1 MIRDI
6 ELFDFQTDAKNYLL
20 DKTTDSNAKRKIIL
34 KSPTG
39 SGKTIMLL
47 SYIEDYL
54 ANVDNEMIF
63 VWLTPGKGDLEKQSQ
78 EKMENLIPNAK
89 TGDISDVLLQGFI
102 AGTTYFINW
111 EMITNKKNNALKDT
125 ERKNLFER
133 ITEAHRNGYS
143 FIVLIDEEHL
153 NNTAKAND
161 VLNALSSKYEIRVSA
176 TTKKL
181 PTAEY
186 YEIPEEEVIGS
197 GLITRALY
205 INEDVDIDE
214 IEDIDTETLYL
225 LQKADEKRKE
235 IKKAYV
241 ERGEN
246 VNPLVIIQFPDMSE
260 RLIEYVEEHLE
271 QMGYTYKNG
280 LVSKWLSSEK
290 INIENLT
297 DNDHSSNFLIM
308 KQAVSTGWDCPRA
321 KILVKLR
328 ENMTETFEIQTLGRI
343 RRMPKAKHY
352 GDDRLDF
359 CFLYTFDE
367 KYKEAAIQS
376 GNAYELKR
384 IFLREKAKDFQL
396 TKEVRNLDFEYV
408 NELEVRDKAYDY
420 FVEKYKLDR
429 DKEENKRKMENYG
442 YVFGTKVFSKYRSGK
457 FQKLSDLTDDRK
469 GEHKTVSYEVS
480 THDHGID
487 ALHSVDMIKKVVGLP
502 SNKMKAVLQHL
513 FHKMIRSQK
522 KLISLSNRE
531 WYAFMINNAYQL
543 REDFV
548 EAGTIPETVQ
558 ESFLPREVKKE
569 IYKLPLE
576 DFQKYMPYEN
586 DVEIY
591 ENNAYDEY
599 DTSMTTSELRST
611 SEQLFEIF
619 LEERDDV
626 DWFFKNGDTG
636 QQYLSIVYQTGYR
649 KEYLFYPDYIIRK
662 ANGDIWIIETKGGEV
677 QGKSKNI
684 DKQVENKFIAF
695 KSYAEKEDINWGFVR
710 DRNNRLY
717 INNTIYSDDMSDSN
731 WVRLEE
737 NF

>member
-1 MIRDI
+1 MISNI

-54 ANVDNEMIF
+54 ANIDNEMIF
-63 VWLTPGKGDLEKQSQ
+63 VWLTPGKGDLETQSQ
-78 EKMENLIPNAK
+78 KKMEKLIPNAK
-89 TGDISDVLLQGFI
+89 TGDISDVLLQGFV

-111 EMITNKKNNALKDT
+111 EMITNNKNNALKDT

-133 ITEAHRNGYS
+133 ITDAHRKGYN

-176 TTKKL
+176 TTKKI

-205 INEDVDIDE
+205 INEDINIDE
-214 IEDIDTETLYL
+214 VEDIDTETLFL
-225 LQKADEKRKE
+225 IQKADEKRKE
-235 IKKAYV
+235 IKQAYV
-241 ERGEN
+241 EHGEN

-280 LVSKWLSSEK
+280 LVSKWLSDEK

-297 DNDHSSNFLIM
+297 DNDYSSNFLIM

-321 KILVKLR
+321 KVLVKLR

-343 RRMPKAKHY
+343 RRMPQAKHY
-352 GDDRLDF
+352 GDDQLDF

-376 GNAYELKR
+376 GNAYEIRR
-384 IFLREKAKDFQL
+384 IFLKDKAKSFEMI
-396 TKEVRNLDFEYV
+396 KEVRNQDFQYV
-408 NELEVRDKAYDY
+408 NELEVRDRAYNY
-420 FVEKYKLDR
+420 FVNTYKLGK
-429 DKEENKRKMENYG
+429 DKEENIKLMENHG
-442 YVFGTKVFSKYRSGK
+442 YIFGTKVYSKYRSGK
-457 FQKLSDLTDDRK
+457 FQKLSDITDNKK
-469 GEHKTVSYEVS
+469 GEHIQIAYEVS

-502 SNKMKAVLQHL
+502 SNKMRAVLQHL

-522 KLISLSNRE
+522 KLVALSNRE
-531 WYAFMINNAYQL
+531 WYAFMINNAYKL
-543 REDFV
+543 RDDFT
-548 EAGTIPETVQ
+548 EAASRPEQYQTQ
-558 ESFLPREVKKE
+558 FLEEKR
-569 IYKLPLE
+569 ILYKLPLE
-576 DFQKYMPYEN
+576 DFQKYLPYET

-591 ENNAYDEY
+591 ENNAYEEY
-599 DTSMTTSELRST
+599 DTSMTTSDFRSN
-611 SEQLFEIF
+611 SEQLFEYH
-619 LEERDDV
+619 LEERDDI

-636 QQYLSIVYQTGYR
+636 QQYLSIVYRTGFN
-649 KEYLFYPDYIIRK
+649 KEHLFFPDYIIRK
-662 ANGDIWIIETKGGEV
+662 KNGEVWIIETKGGEV
-677 QGKSKNI
+677 QGRSKNI
-684 DKQVENKFIAF
+684 DKQVKNKFLAF
-695 KSYAEKEDINWGFVR
+695 KSYAEKEGINWGFVR
-710 DRNNRLY
+710 DKNNRLY
-717 INNTIYSDDMSDSN
+717 INNTIYTDDMSDSC
-731 WVRLEE
+731 WIRLEE
-737 NF
+737 VF

>member
-1 MIRDI
+1 MISNI

-54 ANVDNEMIF
+54 ANIDNEMIF
-63 VWLTPGKGDLEKQSQ
+63 VWLTPGKGDLETQSQ
-78 EKMENLIPNAK
+78 NKMEKLIPNAK
-89 TGDISDVLLQGFI
+89 TGDISDVLLQGFV

-111 EMITNKKNNALKDT
+111 EMITNNKNNALKDT

-133 ITEAHRNGYS
+133 ITDAHRKGYN

-176 TTKKL
+176 TTKKI

-205 INEDVDIDE
+205 INEDINIDE
-214 IEDIDTETLYL
+214 VEDIDTETLFL
-225 LQKADEKRKE
+225 IQKADEKRKE
-235 IKKAYV
+235 IKQAYV
-241 ERGEN
+241 EHGEN

-280 LVSKWLSSEK
+280 LVSKWLSDEK

-297 DNDHSSNFLIM
+297 DNDYSSNFLIM

-321 KILVKLR
+321 KVLVKLR

-343 RRMPKAKHY
+343 RRMPQAKHY
-352 GDDRLDF
+352 GDDQLDF

-376 GNAYELKR
+376 GNAYEIRR
-384 IFLREKAKDFQL
+384 IFLKDKAKSFEMI
-396 TKEVRNLDFEYV
+396 KEVRNQDFQYV
-408 NELEVRDKAYDY
+408 NELEVRDRAYNY
-420 FVEKYKLDR
+420 FVNTYKLGK
-429 DKEENKRKMENYG
+429 DKEENIKLMENHG
-442 YVFGTKVFSKYRSGK
+442 YIFGTKVYSKYRSGK
-457 FQKLSDLTDDRK
+457 FQKLSDITDNKK
-469 GEHKTVSYEVS
+469 GEHIQIAYEVS

-502 SNKMKAVLQHL
+502 SHKMRAVLQHL

-522 KLISLSNRE
+522 KLVALSNRE
-531 WYAFMINNAYQL
+531 WYAFMINNAYKL
-543 REDFV
+543 RDDFT
-548 EAGTIPETVQ
+548 EAASRPEQYQTQ
-558 ESFLPREVKKE
+558 FLEEKR
-569 IYKLPLE
+569 ILYKLPLE
-576 DFQKYMPYEN
+576 DFQKYLPYET

-591 ENNAYDEY
+591 ENNAYEEY
-599 DTSMTTSELRST
+599 DTSMTTSDFRSN
-611 SEQLFEIF
+611 SEQLFEYH
-619 LEERDDV
+619 LEERDDI

-636 QQYLSIVYQTGYR
+636 QQYLSIVYRTGFN
-649 KEYLFYPDYIIRK
+649 KEHLFFPDYIIRK
-662 ANGDIWIIETKGGEV
+662 KNGEVWIIETKGGEV

-684 DKQVENKFIAF
+684 DKQVENKFLAF
-695 KSYAEKEDINWGFVR
+695 KSYAEREGINWGFVR
-710 DRNNRLY
+710 DKNNMLY
-717 INNTIYSDDMSDSN
+717 INNTIYTDDMSDSN
-731 WVRLEE
+731 WVNLKEI
-737 NF
+737 F

>member
-47 SYIEDYL
+47 SYVEDYL
-54 ANVDNEMIF
+54 ANIDNEMIF
-63 VWLTPGKGDLEKQSQ
+63 AWLTPGKGDLEKQSQ
-78 EKMENLIPNAK
+78 KKMEKFIPSAK
-89 TGDISDVLLQGFI
+89 TGDISDVLLQGFVG
-102 AGTTYFINW
+102 GTTYFINW
-111 EMITNKKNNALKDT
+111 EMITNKKNNALKET

-133 ITEAHRNGYS
+133 ITDAHRSGYH
-143 FIVLIDEEHL
+143 FIVIIDEEHL

-186 YEIPEEEVIGS
+186 YEIPEEEAIGS

-205 INEDVDIDE
+205 INEDVDVDE
-214 IEDIDTETLYL
+214 IEDIDTETLFL
-225 LQKADEKRKE
+225 IQKADKKRKE
-235 IKKAYV
+235 INEAYI
-241 ERGEN
+241 EQGED

-260 RLIEYVEEHLE
+260 RLIEYVEEYLE

-280 LVSKWLSSEK
+280 LVSKWLSDEK
-290 INIENLT
+290 INIENVT
-297 DNDHSSNFLIM
+297 KDDYPSNFLIM

-321 KILVKLR
+321 KVLVKLR
-328 ENMTETFEIQTLGRI
+328 ENMTETFEIQMLGRI

-352 GDDRLDF
+352 SDERLDF

-376 GNAYELKR
+376 GNAYEMKR
-384 IFLREKAKDFQL
+384 IFLKEKAKDFKL

-408 NELEVRDKAYDY
+408 NEREVRDKAYNY
-420 FVEKYKLDR
+420 FVEKYKLGK
-429 DKEENKRKMENYG
+429 DKEEDKRSMENYG

-457 FQKLSDLTDDRK
+457 FQKLADISDNRK
-469 GEHKTVSYEVS
+469 GEHREISYEVS

-502 SNKMKAVLQHL
+502 SNKMRAVLQHL

-522 KLISLSNRE
+522 KLIALSNRE

-543 REDFV
+543 REDFTEV
-548 EAGTIPETVQ
+548 ASRPDQYQTQFLQ
-558 ESFLPREVKKE
+558 EKREV
-569 IYKLPLE
+569 YKLPLE
-576 DFQKYMPYEN
+576 DFQKYLPHEN
-586 DVEIY
+586 DIEIY
-591 ENNAYDEY
+591 ENNAYEDY
-599 DTSMTTSELRST
+599 DTSMTTADFRST
-611 SEQLFEIF
+611 SEQLFEQY
-619 LEERDDV
+619 LEKRENV
-626 DWFFKNGDTG
+626 DWFFKNGNTG
-636 QQYLSIVYQTGYR
+636 KQYLSIVYRTGFN
-649 KEYLFYPDYIIRK
+649 KEYLFFPDYIIRRK
-662 ANGDIWIIETKGGEV
+662 NGDVWIVETKGGEV

-684 DKQVENKFIAF
+684 DKQVENKFLAF
-695 KSYAEKEDINWGFVR
+695 KEYAEIEGINWGFVR
-710 DRNNRLY
+710 DKNNRLY
-717 INNTIYSDDMSDSN
+717 INNTEYSDDMSDSA
-731 WVRLEE
+731 WVKLNEIL
-737 NF
+737 

>member
-1 MIRDI
+1 MISNI

-54 ANVDNEMIF
+54 ANIDNEMIF
-63 VWLTPGKGDLEKQSQ
+63 VWLTPGKGDLETQSQ
-78 EKMENLIPNAK
+78 KKMEKLIPNAK
-89 TGDISDVLLQGFI
+89 TGDISDVLLQGFV

-111 EMITNKKNNALKDT
+111 EMITNNKNNALKDT

-133 ITEAHRNGYS
+133 ITDAHRKGYN

-176 TTKKL
+176 TTKKI

-205 INEDVDIDE
+205 INEDINIDE
-214 IEDIDTETLYL
+214 VEDIDTETLFL
-225 LQKADEKRKE
+225 IQKADEKRKE
-235 IKKAYV
+235 IKQAYV
-241 ERGEN
+241 EHGEN

-280 LVSKWLSSEK
+280 LVSKWLSDEK

-297 DNDHSSNFLIM
+297 DNDYSSNFLIM

-321 KILVKLR
+321 KVLVKLR

-343 RRMPKAKHY
+343 RRMPQAKHY
-352 GDDRLDF
+352 GDDQLDF

-376 GNAYELKR
+376 GNAYEIRR
-384 IFLREKAKDFQL
+384 IFLKDKAKSFEMI
-396 TKEVRNLDFEYV
+396 KEVRNQDFQYV
-408 NELEVRDKAYDY
+408 NELEVRDRAYNY
-420 FVEKYKLDR
+420 FVNTYKLGK
-429 DKEENKRKMENYG
+429 DKEENIKLMENHG
-442 YVFGTKVFSKYRSGK
+442 YIFGTKVYSKYRSGK
-457 FQKLSDLTDDRK
+457 FQKLSDITDNKK
-469 GEHKTVSYEVS
+469 GEHIQIAYEVS

-502 SNKMKAVLQHL
+502 SNKMRAVLQHL

-522 KLISLSNRE
+522 KLVALSNRE
-531 WYAFMINNAYQL
+531 WYAFMINNAYKL
-543 REDFV
+543 RDDFT
-548 EAGTIPETVQ
+548 EAASRPEQYQTQ
-558 ESFLPREVKKE
+558 FLEEKR
-569 IYKLPLE
+569 ILYKLPLE
-576 DFQKYMPYEN
+576 DFQKYLPYET

-591 ENNAYDEY
+591 ENNAYEEY
-599 DTSMTTSELRST
+599 DTSMTTSDFRSN
-611 SEQLFEIF
+611 SEQLFEYH
-619 LEERDDV
+619 LEERDDI
-626 DWFFKNGDTG
+626 DWFFKNGDMG
-636 QQYLSIVYQTGYR
+636 QQYLSIVYRTGFN
-649 KEYLFYPDYIIRK
+649 KEHLFFPDYIIRK
-662 ANGDIWIIETKGGEV
+662 KNGEVWIIETKGGEV

-684 DKQVENKFIAF
+684 DKQVENKFLAF
-695 KSYAEKEDINWGFVR
+695 KSYAEREGINWGFVR
-710 DRNNRLY
+710 DKNNMLY
-717 INNTIYSDDMSDSN
+717 INNTIYTDDMSDSN
-731 WVRLEE
+731 WVNLKEI
-737 NF
+737 F

>member
-1 MIRDI
+1 MISNI

-54 ANVDNEMIF
+54 ANIDNEMIF
-63 VWLTPGKGDLEKQSQ
+63 VWLTPGKGDLETQSQ
-78 EKMENLIPNAK
+78 KKMEKLIPNAK
-89 TGDISDVLLQGFI
+89 TGDISDVLLQGFV

-111 EMITNKKNNALKDT
+111 EMITNNKNNALKDT

-133 ITEAHRNGYS
+133 ITDAHRKGYN

-176 TTKKL
+176 TTKKI

-205 INEDVDIDE
+205 INEDINIDE
-214 IEDIDTETLYL
+214 VEDIDTETLFL
-225 LQKADEKRKE
+225 IQKADEKRKE
-235 IKKAYV
+235 IKQAYV
-241 ERGEN
+241 EHGEN

-280 LVSKWLSSEK
+280 LVSKWLSDEK

-297 DNDHSSNFLIM
+297 DNDYSSNFLIM

-321 KILVKLR
+321 KVLVKLR

-343 RRMPKAKHY
+343 RRMPQAKHY
-352 GDDRLDF
+352 GDDQLDF

-376 GNAYELKR
+376 GNAYEIRR
-384 IFLREKAKDFQL
+384 IFLKDKAKSFEMI
-396 TKEVRNLDFEYV
+396 KEVRNQDFQYV
-408 NELEVRDKAYDY
+408 NELEVRDRAYNY
-420 FVEKYKLDR
+420 FVSTYKLGK
-429 DKEENKRKMENYG
+429 DKEENIKLMENHG
-442 YVFGTKVFSKYRSGK
+442 YIFGTKVYSKYRSGK
-457 FQKLSDLTDDRK
+457 FQKLSDITDNKK
-469 GEHKTVSYEVS
+469 GEHIQIAYEVS

-502 SNKMKAVLQHL
+502 SNKMRAVLQHL

-522 KLISLSNRE
+522 KLVALSNRE
-531 WYAFMINNAYQL
+531 WYAFMINNAYKL
-543 REDFV
+543 RDDFT
-548 EAGTIPETVQ
+548 EAASRPEQYQTQ
-558 ESFLPREVKKE
+558 FLEEKR
-569 IYKLPLE
+569 ILYKLPLE
-576 DFQKYMPYEN
+576 DFQKYLPYET

-591 ENNAYDEY
+591 ENNAYEEY
-599 DTSMTTSELRST
+599 DTSMTTSDFRSN
-611 SEQLFEIF
+611 SEQLFEYH
-619 LEERDDV
+619 LEERDDI
-626 DWFFKNGDTG
+626 DWFFKNGDMG
-636 QQYLSIVYQTGYR
+636 QQYLSIVYRTGFN
-649 KEYLFYPDYIIRK
+649 KEHLFFPDYIIRK
-662 ANGDIWIIETKGGEV
+662 KNGEVWIIETKGGEV

-684 DKQVENKFIAF
+684 DKQVENKFLAF
-695 KSYAEKEDINWGFVR
+695 KSYAEREGINWGFVR
-710 DRNNRLY
+710 DKNNMLY
-717 INNTIYSDDMSDSN
+717 INNTIYTDDMSDSN
-731 WVRLEE
+731 WVNLKEI
-737 NF
+737 F

>member
-47 SYIEDYL
+47 SYVEDYL
-54 ANVDNEMIF
+54 ANIDNEMIF
-63 VWLTPGKGDLEKQSQ
+63 AWLTPGKGDLEKQSQ
-78 EKMENLIPNAK
+78 KKMEKFIPSAK
-89 TGDISDVLLQGFI
+89 TGDISDVLLQGFVG
-102 AGTTYFINW
+102 GTTYFINW
-111 EMITNKKNNALKDT
+111 EMITNKKNNALKET

-133 ITEAHRNGYS
+133 ITDAHRSGYH
-143 FIVLIDEEHL
+143 FIVIIDEEHL

-186 YEIPEEEVIGS
+186 YEIPEEEAIGS

-205 INEDVDIDE
+205 INEDVDVDE
-214 IEDIDTETLYL
+214 IEDIDTETLFL
-225 LQKADEKRKE
+225 IQKADKKRKE
-235 IKKAYV
+235 INEAYI
-241 ERGEN
+241 EQGED

-260 RLIEYVEEHLE
+260 RLIEYVEEYLE

-280 LVSKWLSSEK
+280 LVSKWLSDEK
-290 INIENLT
+290 INIENVT
-297 DNDHSSNFLIM
+297 KDDYPSNFLIM

-321 KILVKLR
+321 KVLVKLR
-328 ENMTETFEIQTLGRI
+328 ENMTETFEIQMLGRI

-352 GDDRLDF
+352 SDERLDF

-376 GNAYELKR
+376 GNAYEMKR
-384 IFLREKAKDFQL
+384 IFLKEKAKDFKL

-408 NELEVRDKAYDY
+408 NEREVRDKAYNY
-420 FVEKYKLDR
+420 FVEKYKLGK
-429 DKEENKRKMENYG
+429 DKEEDKRSMENYG

-457 FQKLSDLTDDRK
+457 FQKLADISDNRK
-469 GEHKTVSYEVS
+469 GEHREISYEVS

-502 SNKMKAVLQHL
+502 SNKMRAVLQHL

-522 KLISLSNRE
+522 KLIALSNRE

-543 REDFV
+543 REDF
-548 EAGTIPETVQ
+548 T
-558 ESFLPREVKKE
+558 EVASRPDLASVL
-569 IYKLPLE
+569 INIKLN
-576 DFQKYMPYEN
+576 FSK
-586 DVEIY
+586 
-591 ENNAYDEY
+591 
-599 DTSMTTSELRST
+599 
-611 SEQLFEIF
+611 
-619 LEERDDV
+619 
-626 DWFFKNGDTG
+626 
-636 QQYLSIVYQTGYR
+636 R
-649 KEYLFYPDYIIRK
+649 KEK
-662 ANGDIWIIETKGGEV
+662 
-677 QGKSKNI
+677 
-684 DKQVENKFIAF
+684 
-695 KSYAEKEDINWGFVR
+695 
-710 DRNNRLY
+710 Y
-717 INNTIYSDDMSDSN
+717 INCH
-731 WVRLEE
+731 
-737 NF
+737 

>member
-1 MIRDI
+1 MISNI

-54 ANVDNEMIF
+54 ANIDNEMIF
-63 VWLTPGKGDLEKQSQ
+63 VWLTPGKGDLETQSQ
-78 EKMENLIPNAK
+78 KKMEKLIPNAK
-89 TGDISDVLLQGFI
+89 TGDISDVLLQGFV

-111 EMITNKKNNALKDT
+111 EMITNNKNNALKDT

-133 ITEAHRNGYS
+133 ITDAHRKGYN

-176 TTKKL
+176 TTKKI

-205 INEDVDIDE
+205 INEDINIDE
-214 IEDIDTETLYL
+214 VEDIDTETLFL
-225 LQKADEKRKE
+225 IQKADEKRKE
-235 IKKAYV
+235 IKQAYV
-241 ERGEN
+241 EHGEN

-280 LVSKWLSSEK
+280 LVSKWLSDEK

-297 DNDHSSNFLIM
+297 DNDYSSNFLIM

-321 KILVKLR
+321 KVLVKLR

-343 RRMPKAKHY
+343 RRMPQAKHY
-352 GDDRLDF
+352 GDDQLDF

-376 GNAYELKR
+376 GNAYEIRR
-384 IFLREKAKDFQL
+384 IFLKDKAKSFEMI
-396 TKEVRNLDFEYV
+396 KEVRNQDFQYV
-408 NELEVRDKAYDY
+408 NELEVRDRAYNY
-420 FVEKYKLDR
+420 FVNTYKLGK
-429 DKEENKRKMENYG
+429 DKEENIKLMENHG
-442 YVFGTKVFSKYRSGK
+442 YIFGTKVYSKYRSGK
-457 FQKLSDLTDDRK
+457 FQKLSDITDNKK
-469 GEHKTVSYEVS
+469 GEHIQIAYEVS

-502 SNKMKAVLQHL
+502 SNKMRAVLQHL

-522 KLISLSNRE
+522 KLVALSNRE
-531 WYAFMINNAYQL
+531 WYAFMINNAYKL
-543 REDFV
+543 RDDFT
-548 EAGTIPETVQ
+548 EAASRPEQYQTQ
-558 ESFLPREVKKE
+558 FLEEKR
-569 IYKLPLE
+569 ILYKLPLE
-576 DFQKYMPYEN
+576 DFQKYLPYET

-591 ENNAYDEY
+591 ENNAYEEY
-599 DTSMTTSELRST
+599 DTSMTTSDFRSN
-611 SEQLFEIF
+611 SEQLFEYH
-619 LEERDDV
+619 LEERDDI

-636 QQYLSIVYQTGYR
+636 QQYLSIVYRTGFN
-649 KEYLFYPDYIIRK
+649 KEHLFFPDYIIRK
-662 ANGDIWIIETKGGEV
+662 KNGEVWIIETKGGEV

-684 DKQVENKFIAF
+684 DKQVENKFLAF
-695 KSYAEKEDINWGFVR
+695 KSYAEREGINWGFVR
-710 DRNNRLY
+710 DKNNMLY
-717 INNTIYSDDMSDSN
+717 INNTIYTDDMSDSN
-731 WVRLEE
+731 WVNLKEI
-737 NF
+737 F